1 MSVQFSSLTTDVS
14 FDTQPFSIVR
24 SLEKNIETYT
34 FASGDVA
41 ILNKNKNADRLTLTW
56 TLTNN
61 TYQIVDDLNTIMDA
75 QDYINVTGLDDNYF
89 NTSYYISD
97 LSVEQTQGYSDKYDV
112 SITLERRFDRLY

>member
-41 ILNKNKNADRLTLTW
+41 ILDKNKNADRLTLTW

>member
-1 MSVQFSSLTTDVS
+1 MSVQFSSSTTDVS

-41 ILNKNKNADRLTLTW
+41 ILDKHKNADRLTLTW
-56 TLTNN
+56 VLTNN
-61 TYQIVDDLNTIMDA
+61 TYQIVDGLNTIMDA
-75 QDYINVTGLDDNYF
+75 QNYINVTGLDDSYLNS
-89 NTSYYISD
+89 SYYISD
-97 LSVEQTQGYSDKYDV
+97 LSVNQTQGYNDKYDV